1 MTQFTPPPAPS
12 EVEAFIGQVVTD
24 LSAAFSG
31 VLVNVG
37 RKLGLYQA
45 MADLGACTS
54 VALAEATGIR
64 ERYVREWLANQ
75 AAGGYVAYDP
85 EKQTYALPPA
95 QAMVLALDQSPIFM
109 APAFEVA
116 ASFWLDENQIVE
128 TFRSGEGLGWHAHNH
143 RLFCGTESF
152 FRTGY
157 RAHLVSQWLPA
168 LDGVVE
174 RLERG
179 ARVADIGCGH
189 GASTI
194 LMAQAFP
201 KSNFIGLDY
210 HDASIAT
217 ARKAL
222 KPDGKVLLVEPYAG
236 DRLEENLNPIGRMYY
251 AASSMLCT
259 PNSLSQDVGLGLG
272 AQAGEE
278 RLRKVAREAG
288 FSNLRRATQTPVNL
302 ILELTP

>member
-12 EVEAFIGQVVTD
+12 EVEAFIGRVVTD

-45 MADLGACTS
+45 MVDLGACTS

-95 QAMVLALDQSPIFM
+95 QAMVLAFDQSPIFM

-128 TFRSGEGLGWHAHNH
+128 TFRSGKGLGWHAH
-143 RLFCGTESF
+143 TV
-152 FRTGY
+152 
-157 RAHLVSQWLPA
+157 RA
-168 LDGVVE
+168 G
-174 RLERG
+174 
-179 ARVADIGCGH
+179 
-189 GASTI
+189 
-194 LMAQAFP
+194 
-201 KSNFIGLDY
+201 
-210 HDASIAT
+210 SIN
-217 ARKAL
+217 
-222 KPDGKVLLVEPYAG
+222 G
-236 DRLEENLNPIGRMYY
+236 
-251 AASSMLCT
+251 
-259 PNSLSQDVGLGLG
+259 
-272 AQAGEE
+272 
-278 RLRKVAREAG
+278 
-288 FSNLRRATQTPVNL
+288 
-302 ILELTP
+302 